1 MAAHNAEAIFN
12 EFRRLRDESGPPTP
26 EERLET
32 YCREI
37 LTSIEKLHFNYKT
50 KRDSR
55 TPQLEDNDRK
65 NLAKA
70 LPGFANSSGGV
81 LLWGV
86 KGNPVPTLMP
96 ITQIQIFMEN
106 LLQLA
111 GLATEPSILGIDGM

>member
-1 MAAHNAEAIFN
+1 LEAQDIIN
-12 EFRRLRDESGPPTP
+12 RN
-26 EERLET
+26 
-32 YCREI
+32 
-37 LTSIEKLHFNYKT
+37 KLYKT

-55 TPQLEDNDRK
+55 TPQLEDDDRK

-70 LPGFANSSGGV
+70 LSGFANSSGGV

-106 LLQLA
+106 LLQLG